1 MHFKNPVY
9 CHAAIDRIKNMLQLQ
24 PLPSN
29 FEHHASTSH
38 ETEQINKKDSF
49 DLWAYHSAIATSYI
63 QRRTQPIS
71 QEVNIFRFL
80 IILIKCTMVKEL
92 TICYIFR
99 FMNIYKNQLFQ

>member
-1 MHFKNPVY
+1 M
-9 CHAAIDRIKNMLQLQ
+9 
-24 PLPSN
+24 PSN
-29 FEHHASTSH
+29 LEHQASTSH
-38 ETEQINKKDSF
+38 ETEQINSDNGKKDSI
-49 DLWAYHSAIATSYI
+49 DLWAYHSAIATSQI

-99 FMNIYKNQLFQ
+99 FMNIYKSQLFLLIQTL